1 MLVVIESLID
11 IIKELEYEAEFE
23 PDKDI
28 EVPVEI
34 YEVEAPPTNSDS

>member
-1 MLVVIESLID
+1 MLVANEFLID
-11 IIKELEYEAEFE
+11 LIKEFEYEAEFE

>member
-1 MLVVIESLID
+1 MLVAIELLID
-11 IIKELEYEAEFE
+11 LIKEFEYDAEFE

-34 YEVEAPPTNSDS
+34 Y